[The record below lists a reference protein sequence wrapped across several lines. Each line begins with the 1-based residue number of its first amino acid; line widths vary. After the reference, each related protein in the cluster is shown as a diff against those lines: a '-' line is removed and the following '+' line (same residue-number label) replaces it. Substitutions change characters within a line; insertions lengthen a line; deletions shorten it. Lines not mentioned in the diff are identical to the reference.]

1 MFSRLILL
9 TIAVSAAALRAVA
22 QAPAPTTTAFDG
34 KYAGVSRDA
43 SRTLRSRALNA
54 RRAAYRLR

>member
-1 MFSRLILL
+1 MFRPFILFA
-9 TIAVSAAALRAVA
+9 IAVPGLATPAGAE
-22 QAPAPTTTAFDG
+22 APAPTTTAFDG

-43 SRTLRSRALNA
+43 SRILRSLALNA

>member
-9 TIAVSAAALRAVA
+9 SIAVSVAALPAIA
-22 QAPAPTTTAFDG
+22 QAPAPTMTAFDG
-34 KYAGVSRDA
+34 KHAGASRDA